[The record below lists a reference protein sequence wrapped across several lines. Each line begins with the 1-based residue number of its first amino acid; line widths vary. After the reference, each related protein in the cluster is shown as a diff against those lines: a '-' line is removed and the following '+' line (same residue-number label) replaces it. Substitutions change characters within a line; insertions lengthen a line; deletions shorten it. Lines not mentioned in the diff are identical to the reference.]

1 MNLKKFAIVI
11 GAVSLTNISAAK
23 ADIEVV
29 TSIKPV
35 HSLVSGVM
43 AGVGNPSVIIEGA
56 GSPHTYSLKPSQ
68 AKQLQDAKLV
78 FWMGDELETFLVG
91 LIENIAQSATTIKL
105 IDAHDLKK
113 IKFREGGMFD
123 DHGHDDHDGHSDHDA
138 HGHGEHAFEWAG
150 LFELKAG
157 SYKWS
162 FAKVDGNYADPAM
175 KMVILKS
182 ADIDASEELAEKLL
196 ESSASENREHGDVL
210 SAAEVAYSLNFDD
223 SKNVTGFHV
232 KIESDGTYAFF
243 TEHMP
248 FEFEANEH
256 FFKNK
261 LGEDIEPLAQ
271 VPEVDH
277 HDHDHEKHAKEEH
290 DEHDH
295 EKHDDHDHEKHAKKE
310 HDDHGDHDGH
320 DDHGNGGFDP
330 HVWLDPVNAK
340 AIVHEIEEALVKADP
355 KHASTYEANAHK
367 MMEKLDALVAELRE
381 ELEPVHEKGF
391 IVFHDAYQYFEQ
403 RFDVAAIGSI
413 TVSPEVM
420 PGAERVSELREKIL
434 ELGATCVFSEP
445 QFEPKLVETLVE
457 GTGARTGVLDPLG
470 ATLTKG
476 PDLYFQ
482 LIRNM
487 ASSLKTCLLDG
498 S

>member
-43 AGVGNPSVIIEGA
+43 AGVGMPSLIIDGA

-78 FWMGDELETFLVG
+78 FWMGDELETFLAG
-91 LIENIAQSATTIKL
+91 PIENIAQNAITVKL
-105 IDAHDLKK
+105 IDTHDLKQ

-123 DHGHDDHDGHSDHDA
+123 DHGHDDHD
-138 HGHGEHAFEWAG
+138 E
-150 LFELKAG
+150 
-157 SYKWS
+157 
-162 FAKVDGNYADPAM
+162 
-175 KMVILKS
+175 
-182 ADIDASEELAEKLL
+182 
-196 ESSASENREHGDVL
+196 
-210 SAAEVAYSLNFDD
+210 
-223 SKNVTGFHV
+223 
-232 KIESDGTYAFF
+232 
-243 TEHMP
+243 
-248 FEFEANEH
+248 
-256 FFKNK
+256 
-261 LGEDIEPLAQ
+261 
-271 VPEVDH
+271 
-277 HDHDHEKHAKEEH
+277 
-290 DEHDH
+290 
-295 EKHDDHDHEKHAKKE
+295 HDHEKHAKKE
-310 HDDHGDHDGH
+310 HDDHGDHDEHGH
-320 DDHGNGGFDP
+320 GEFDP
-330 HVWLDPVNAK
+330 HVWLDPINAK

-355 KHASTYEANAHK
+355 KHESTYEANAQK
-367 MMEKLDALVAELRE
+367 MMEKLDSLVIELSN

-403 RFDVAAIGSI
+403 RFGVAAIGSI

-420 PGAERVSELREKIL
+420 LGAERVSELREKIL
-434 ELGATCVFSEP
+434 ELNATCVFSEP

-470 ATLTKG
+470 ATLAKG

-482 LIRNM
+482 LLRNM
-487 ASSLKTCLLDG
+487 ASSLKKCLSG
-498 S
+498 KG

>member
-1 MNLKKFAIVI
+1 MNLKKFAIAI

-91 LIENIAQSATTIKL
+91 PIENIAQSATTIKL

-123 DHGHDDHDGHSDHDA
+123 DHGHDDHD
-138 HGHGEHAFEWAG
+138 E
-150 LFELKAG
+150 
-157 SYKWS
+157 
-162 FAKVDGNYADPAM
+162 
-175 KMVILKS
+175 
-182 ADIDASEELAEKLL
+182 
-196 ESSASENREHGDVL
+196 
-210 SAAEVAYSLNFDD
+210 
-223 SKNVTGFHV
+223 
-232 KIESDGTYAFF
+232 
-243 TEHMP
+243 
-248 FEFEANEH
+248 
-256 FFKNK
+256 
-261 LGEDIEPLAQ
+261 
-271 VPEVDH
+271 
-277 HDHDHEKHAKEEH
+277 HDHEKH

-295 EKHDDHDHEKHAKKE
+295 EKHDEHDHEKHDEHDHEKHDEHDHEKHDEHDHEKHDEHDHEKHDEHDHEKHDHEKHAKKE

-320 DDHGNGGFDP
+320 DDHGHGEFDP
-330 HVWLDPVNAK
+330 HVWLDPINAK

-367 MMEKLDALVAELRE
+367 MMDKLDSLTAELRE

-434 ELGATCVFSEP
+434 ELNATCVFSEP

-482 LIRNM
+482 LLRNM
-487 ASSLKTCLLDG
+487 ASSLKKCLSG
-498 S
+498 KS

>member
-1 MNLKKFAIVI
+1 MDLKKFFIAI
-11 GAVSLTNISAAK
+11 GAVSFTNISVAEAG
-23 ADIEVV
+23 IEVV

-43 AGVGNPSVIIEGA
+43 AGVGVPSLIIDGA
-56 GSPHTYSLKPSQ
+56 DSPHTYSLKPSQ

-78 FWMGDELETFLVG
+78 FWMGDELETFLAG
-91 LIENIAQSATTIKL
+91 PIENIAQSATTIKL
-105 IDAHDLKK
+105 TDAHDLKK

-123 DHGHDDHDGHSDHDA
+123 
-138 HGHGEHAFEWAG
+138 E
-150 LFELKAG
+150 
-157 SYKWS
+157 
-162 FAKVDGNYADPAM
+162 
-175 KMVILKS
+175 
-182 ADIDASEELAEKLL
+182 
-196 ESSASENREHGDVL
+196 
-210 SAAEVAYSLNFDD
+210 
-223 SKNVTGFHV
+223 
-232 KIESDGTYAFF
+232 
-243 TEHMP
+243 
-248 FEFEANEH
+248 
-256 FFKNK
+256 
-261 LGEDIEPLAQ
+261 
-271 VPEVDH
+271 
-277 HDHDHEKHAKEEH
+277 HDHEKH

-295 EKHDDHDHEKHAKKE
+295 EKHDEHDHEKHDEHDHEKHDEHDHEKHDGHDHEKHAKKE
-310 HDDHGDHDGH
+310 HDDHDGH
-320 DDHGNGGFDP
+320 DDHGHGEFDP

-367 MMEKLDALVAELRE
+367 MMDKLDSLTAELRE

-434 ELGATCVFSEP
+434 ELNATCVFSEP

-470 ATLTKG
+470 ATLAKG

-482 LIRNM
+482 ILRNM
-487 ASSLKTCLLDG
+487 ASSLKKCL
-498 S
+498 SSKS

>member
-1 MNLKKFAIVI
+1 MDLKKFAIAI

-23 ADIEVV
+23 ANIEVV

-68 AKQLQDAKLV
+68 AKQLQDANLV

-91 LIENIAQSATTIKL
+91 PIENIAQSATTIKL

-150 LFELKAG
+150 LFKLKAG
-157 SYKWS
+157 IYKWS

-182 ADIDASEELAEKLL
+182 VAIDASEELAEKLL
-196 ESSASENREHGDVL
+196 ESSASENRRHDDVL

-223 SKNVTGFHV
+223 AKNVTGFNV

-248 FEFEANEH
+248 FEFEAKEH

-261 LGEDIEPLAQ
+261 AGEDIEPLTQ
-271 VPEVDH
+271 VPDVDH
-277 HDHDHEKHAKEEH
+277 HDHDHEKHAKKEH
-290 DEHDH
+290 DDHGHD
-295 EKHDDHDHEKHAKKE
+295 EHDHEKHAKKE

-320 DDHGNGGFDP
+320 DDHGHGEFDP

-355 KHASTYEANAHK
+355 EHASTYEANAHK
-367 MMEKLDALVAELRE
+367 MMDKLDSLTAELRE

-420 PGAERVSELREKIL
+420 PGAERVSELRKKISDL
-434 ELGATCVFSEP
+434 SATCVFSEP

-482 LIRNM
+482 LLRNM
-487 ASSLKTCLLDG
+487 ASSLKKCLSG
-498 S
+498 KS

>member
-1 MNLKKFAIVI
+1 MNLKKIAIAI
-11 GAVSLTNISAAK
+11 GAISLTNISAAK

-91 LIENIAQSATTIKL
+91 PIENIAQSATIIKL
-105 IDAHDLKK
+105 IDTHDLKK

-123 DHGHDDHDGHSDHDA
+123 DHDDHDDHGDHDDHDD

-150 LFELKAG
+150 LFDLKAG

-162 FAKVDGNYADPAM
+162 FAKVDGYYADPAM

-182 ADIDASEELAEKLL
+182 AGIDASEELAEKLL
-196 ESSASENREHGDVL
+196 ESSTSEDRKHNDVL

-223 SKNVTGFHV
+223 SKNVTGFNV

-248 FEFEANEH
+248 FEFEAKEH

-261 LGEDIEPLAQ
+261 SGEDIEPLAQ
-271 VPEVDH
+271 VPDVDH
-277 HDHDHEKHAKEEH
+277 HEHDHEKHAKEEH
-290 DEHDH
+290 DEHN
-295 EKHDDHDHEKHAKKE
+295 HEKHAKKE
-310 HDDHGDHDGH
+310 HDDHGDHEGH
-320 DDHGNGGFDP
+320 DDHGHGEFDP

-355 KHASTYEANAHK
+355 EHASTYEANAQK
-367 MMEKLDALVAELRE
+367 MMDKLDSLVVELRA
-381 ELEPVHEKGF
+381 ELEPVHDKGF

-420 PGAERVSELREKIL
+420 PGAERVSELRKKISDL
-434 ELGATCVFSEP
+434 SATCVFSEP

-470 ATLTKG
+470 ASLTKG

-482 LIRNM
+482 LLRNM
-487 ASSLKTCLLDG
+487 ASSLKKCLSG
-498 S
+498 ES

>member
-1 MNLKKFAIVI
+1 MQLKRTAIVL
-11 GAVSLTNISAAK
+11 GAMSLVNISAAK
-23 ADIEVV
+23 ADIDVV

-43 AGVGNPSVIIEGA
+43 AGVSTPSVIIEGA

-91 LIENIAQSATTIKL
+91 PIESIAKKATVVKL
-105 IDAHDLKK
+105 IDSHGLKK

-123 DHGHDDHDGHSDHDA
+123 DHGHDDHDDHSDHD
-138 HGHGEHAFEWAG
+138 GHGEHAFEWAG
-150 LFELKAG
+150 LFDLKAG
-157 SYKWS
+157 SYRWS

-182 ADIDASEELAEKLL
+182 ADIEASEEMAEKLL
-196 ESSASENREHGDVL
+196 ESSNSEIRTHDGSL
-210 SAAEVAYSLNFDD
+210 SVAKIAYSLNFDN
-223 SKNVTGFHV
+223 SKNVTDFNV
-232 KIESDGTYAFF
+232 KIETDGKYAFF

-256 FFKNK
+256 FFKNES
-261 LGEDIEPLAQ
+261 GIDIEPLAQ
-271 VPEVDH
+271 VPDADH
-277 HDHDHEKHAKEEH
+277 HDHDHEKHAKKEH

-295 EKHDDHDHEKHAKKE
+295 EKHDDHG
-310 HDDHGDHDGH
+310 HGE
-320 DDHGNGGFDP
+320 FDP

-355 KHASTYEANAHK
+355 EHASTYKANAHK
-367 MMEKLDALVAELRE
+367 MMDQLDSLVAELSDQ
-381 ELEPVHEKGF
+381 LEPVHDKGF

-403 RFDVAAIGSI
+403 RFDVSAIGSI

-420 PGAERVSELREKIL
+420 PGAERVSELREKISDL
-434 ELGATCVFSEP
+434 SATCVFSEP
-445 QFEPKLVETLVE
+445 QFEPKLVKTLVD

-470 ATLTKG
+470 ATLVKG

-482 LIRNM
+482 LLRNM
-487 ASSLKTCLLDG
+487 ASSLKKCLSG
-498 S
+498 ES

>member
-1 MNLKKFAIVI
+1 MQLKRTAIAI
-11 GAVSLTNISAAK
+11 GAMSLVNISAAT
-23 ADIEVV
+23 ADIDVV

-43 AGVGNPSVIIEGA
+43 AGVSTPSVIIEGA

-91 LIENIAQSATTIKL
+91 PIENIAKKATVVKL
-105 IDAHDLKK
+105 IDSHDLKK

-123 DHGHDDHDGHSDHDA
+123 DHGHDDHDDHSDHD
-138 HGHGEHAFEWAG
+138 GHGEHAFEWAG
-150 LFELKAG
+150 LFDLKAG
-157 SYKWS
+157 NYRWS

-182 ADIDASEELAEKLL
+182 ADIEASEETAEKLL
-196 ESSASENREHGDVL
+196 ESSNPEIRRHDDSI
-210 SAAEVAYSLNFDD
+210 SAAKIAYSLNFDN
-223 SKNVTGFHV
+223 SKNVTDFNV
-232 KIESDGTYAFF
+232 KIETDGKYAFF

-256 FFKNK
+256 FFKNES
-261 LGEDIEPLAQ
+261 GIDIEPLAQ
-271 VPEVDH
+271 VSDADH
-277 HDHDHEKHAKEEH
+277 HDHDHEKHAQKEH

-310 HDDHGDHDGH
+310 HDDHDGH
-320 DDHGNGGFDP
+320 GEFDP

-355 KHASTYEANAHK
+355 EHASRYKANAHK
-367 MMEKLDALVAELRE
+367 MMDQLDSLVAELSDQ
-381 ELEPVHEKGF
+381 LEPVHEKGF

-420 PGAERVSELREKIL
+420 PGAERVSELREKISDL
-434 ELGATCVFSEP
+434 SATCVFSEP
-445 QFEPKLVETLVE
+445 QFEPKLVETLVD

-470 ATLTKG
+470 ATLVKG

-482 LIRNM
+482 LLRNM
-487 ASSLKTCLLDG
+487 ASSLKKCLSG
-498 S
+498 AS

>member
-1 MNLKKFAIVI
+1 MGMKRVIIAGAIF
-11 GAVSLTNISAAK
+11 SLTNISFAM
-23 ADIEVV
+23 ADIKVV

-43 AGVGNPSVIIEGA
+43 VGVGVPSLIIDGA

-78 FWMGDELETFLVG
+78 FWMGDELETFLEG
-91 LIENIAQSATTIKL
+91 PIENIAQNATAIKL
-105 IDAHDLKK
+105 IDAHGLKK

-123 DHGHDDHDGHSDHDA
+123 DHGHDDHD
-138 HGHGEHAFEWAG
+138 
-150 LFELKAG
+150 
-157 SYKWS
+157 
-162 FAKVDGNYADPAM
+162 
-175 KMVILKS
+175 
-182 ADIDASEELAEKLL
+182 
-196 ESSASENREHGDVL
+196 
-210 SAAEVAYSLNFDD
+210 
-223 SKNVTGFHV
+223 
-232 KIESDGTYAFF
+232 
-243 TEHMP
+243 
-248 FEFEANEH
+248 
-256 FFKNK
+256 
-261 LGEDIEPLAQ
+261 
-271 VPEVDH
+271 
-277 HDHDHEKHAKEEH
+277 
-290 DEHDH
+290 EHDH
-295 EKHDDHDHEKHAKKE
+295 EKHDDHDDEKHAKKE
-310 HDDHGDHDGH
+310 HEDHGDHDGH
-320 DDHGNGGFDP
+320 DDHGHGEFDP

-355 KHASTYEANAHK
+355 EHASTYEANAHK
-367 MMEKLDALVAELRE
+367 MMDKIDSLTAELRE

-403 RFDVAAIGSI
+403 RFDLAAIGSI

-434 ELGATCVFSEP
+434 ELNATCVFSEP

-470 ATLTKG
+470 ATLAKG

-487 ASSLKTCLLDG
+487 ASSLKKCLSGG

>member
-1 MNLKKFAIVI
+1 MNLKKIAIAI
-11 GAVSLTNISAAK
+11 GALSLTNISAAK

-91 LIENIAQSATTIKL
+91 PIENIAQSATTIKL

-123 DHGHDDHDGHSDHDA
+123 DHDDHGDDDD
-138 HGHGEHAFEWAG
+138 HGHGEHDDHGHDEHDH
-150 LFELKAG
+150 EKQ
-157 SYKWS
+157 
-162 FAKVDGNYADPAM
+162 AK
-175 KMVILKS
+175 
-182 ADIDASEELAEKLL
+182 EERDE
-196 ESSASENREHGDVL
+196 
-210 SAAEVAYSLNFDD
+210 
-223 SKNVTGFHV
+223 
-232 KIESDGTYAFF
+232 
-243 TEHMP
+243 
-248 FEFEANEH
+248 
-256 FFKNK
+256 
-261 LGEDIEPLAQ
+261 
-271 VPEVDH
+271 
-277 HDHDHEKHAKEEH
+277 HDHEKHAKEEH
-290 DEHDH
+290 DEHN
-295 EKHDDHDHEKHAKKE
+295 HEKHAKKE
-310 HDDHGDHDGH
+310 HDDHDDHGDHGDHDGH
-320 DDHGNGGFDP
+320 DDHGHGEFDP

-355 KHASTYEANAHK
+355 EHASTYEANAQK
-367 MMEKLDALVAELRE
+367 MMDKLDSLVVELRA
-381 ELEPVHEKGF
+381 ELEPVHDKGF

-420 PGAERVSELREKIL
+420 PGAERVSELRKKISDL
-434 ELGATCVFSEP
+434 SAACVFSEP

-470 ATLTKG
+470 ASLTKG

-482 LIRNM
+482 LLRNM
-487 ASSLKTCLLDG
+487 ASSLKKCLLG
-498 S
+498 KS